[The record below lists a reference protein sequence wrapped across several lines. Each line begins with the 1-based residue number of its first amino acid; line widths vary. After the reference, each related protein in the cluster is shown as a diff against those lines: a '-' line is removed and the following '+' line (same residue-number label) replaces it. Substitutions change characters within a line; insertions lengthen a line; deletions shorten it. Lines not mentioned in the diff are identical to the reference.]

1 MTVMKKA
8 LATLAVLMSGGY
20 LLTLGIVPDPVPFI
34 DEGIALVVLVKSLG
48 YLGIDI
54 SRFVPFMSRKV
65 KPGKGPEGDGQTIDV

>member
-1 MTVMKKA
+1 MKKA

-65 KPGKGPEGDGQTIDV
+65 KPGKAVEGDGQTIDV

>member
-1 MTVMKKA
+1 MKKA

-20 LLTLGIVPDPVPFI
+20 LLTLGILPDPVPFI

-65 KPGKGPEGDGQTIDV
+65 KPGKGTEGDGQTIDV

>member
-1 MTVMKKA
+1 MTEMKKA

-34 DEGIALVVLVKSLG
+34 DEGIALVVLVKSLA

>member
-1 MTVMKKA
+1 MKKA

-20 LLTLGIVPDPVPFI
+20 LLTLGILPDPVPFI

>member
-1 MTVMKKA
+1 MKKA

-34 DEGIALVVLVKSLG
+34 DEGIALVVLVKSLA

-65 KPGKGPEGDGQTIDV
+65 KSGKGPEGDGQTIDV

>member
-1 MTVMKKA
+1 MKKA
-8 LATLAVLMSGGY
+8 LATLAVLMSGCY

-34 DEGIALVVLVKSLG
+34 DEGIALVVLVKSLA

>member
-1 MTVMKKA
+1 
-8 LATLAVLMSGGY
+8 MSGGY
-20 LLTLGIVPDPVPFI
+20 LLTLGLVPDPVPFI

-48 YLGIDI
+48 FLGIDI